1 MCICSF
7 EFRGGKSNFGTW
19 GKGSEERFGSGTYYN
34 SQQVC
39 KCGSKSRRQSCL
51 TCLATK
57 FSNFQP
63 WGQSAHLVS
72 SKVYFMVGRITDF
85 SNFLK
90 FIFGLHVTRTT
101 PTWYPQHTP
110 HLVHTPRHVPNTS
123 TSKIIQ
129 KTPYKNRQGRHKPI
143 AQHRP
148 HTTGSTTTTF
158 QHPLFLI
165 AYFVSV
171 PQVVQTEY

>member
-1 MCICSF
+1 M
-7 EFRGGKSNFGTW
+7 ELGEKEAKSD
-19 GKGSEERFGSGTYYN
+19 SVQVHIYYN

-129 KTPYKNRQGRHKPI
+129 KTPYKNRQGRYKPI